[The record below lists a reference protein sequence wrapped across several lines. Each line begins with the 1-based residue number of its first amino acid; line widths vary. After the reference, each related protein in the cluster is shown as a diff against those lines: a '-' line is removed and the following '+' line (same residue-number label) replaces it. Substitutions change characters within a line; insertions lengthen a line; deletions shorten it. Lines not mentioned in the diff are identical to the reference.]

1 MNITFSLS
9 LAANATYLNRV
20 IQQRFGRGFKDLL
33 NAKRVAGVAANIHLP
48 WWTTGAIP

>member
-9 LAANATYLNRV
+9 LAATYLNRV